1 MPSFYDWATEE
12 RSADHTLAP
21 SEPPAVPANTDSWN
35 SPGAG
40 RRGGEVVIREEKGAA
55 VNPVTGHA
63 LDCACSRC
71 PGWYAARAA
80 AAVAAERWG
89 TAPVVVPPKRE
100 PRPLTDQVVPVAVL
114 MVVFTTCMVVLLPVV
129 TPILALTSM
138 ALVAMVIAVVA
149 LATVLLVF
157 LGVIHRARSSFGTQ
171 VITQPQRSRW
181 LRRR

>member
-12 RSADHTLAP
+12 RSADLAP
-21 SEPPAVPANTDSWN
+21 TPQ
-35 SPGAG
+35 
-40 RRGGEVVIREEKGAA
+40 RGGEVVIREEKGVA

-80 AAVAAERWG
+80 AAVAAEQWG
-89 TAPVVVPPKRE
+89 GAVVVPPKRE

-138 ALVAMVIAVVA
+138 ALIAVVIAIVA

-157 LGVIHRARSSFGTQ
+157 IGVVHRARGGFATQ
-171 VITQPQRSRW
+171 LAGPPRRARW